1 MADILPFR
9 PRARPSAVRLAP
21 QHVLV
26 PREDL
31 EEAAHAALD
40 CVDRLIAILDR
51 MDGDPDLEPSGD
63 DEPSL
68 GAPEE
73 HGSNIVWFCG
83 TARDLELDQHPET
96 ML

>member
-9 PRARPSAVRLAP
+9 LRPRTTVGRKPTTAI
-21 QHVLV
+21 V

-40 CVDRLIAILDR
+40 CADRLIAILDR
-51 MDGDPDLEPSGD
+51 MDGDLDLEPGGD

-73 HGSNIVWFCG
+73 HANNILWFRG
-83 TARDLELDQHPET
+83 TARDLELDQQPEMT
-96 ML
+96 S

>member
-1 MADILPFR
+1 MADVLPFR
-9 PRARPSAVRLAP
+9 PRPRPSAVRLAP

-31 EEAAHAALD
+31 EEAARAALD
-40 CVDRLIAILDR
+40 CADRLIAILDR
-51 MDGDPDLEPSGD
+51 MDGDPDLEPGGD

-73 HGSNIVWFCG
+73 HGNNVVWLRG
-83 TARDLELDQHPET
+83 TARDLELDQQPENS
-96 ML
+96 L

>member
-1 MADILPFR
+1 MADILPFLLR
-9 PRARPSAVRLAP
+9 PRPVVGRKPTTAI
-21 QHVLV
+21 V

-40 CVDRLIAILDR
+40 CADRLIAILDR
-51 MDGDPDLEPSGD
+51 LDGDPDLEPGGD

-73 HGSNIVWFCG
+73 HGNNIVWFRG
-83 TARDLELDQHPET
+83 TARDLELDSQPET
-96 ML
+96 SL